1 LKLFLFLKFKSKE
14 SSVPSSRL
22 GRIINFGGLA
32 AGLGVGA
39 ASELAKRTFS
49 PKVDSNS
56 DPLSV
61 FLSEENAERIV
72 NTLCKV
78 RGAALKLGQMLSIQD
93 DTLISPQLQ
102 KIFERVR
109 QR

>member
-1 LKLFLFLKFKSKE
+1 M
-14 SSVPSSRL
+14 
-22 GRIINFGGLA
+22 
-32 AGLGVGA
+32 
-39 ASELAKRTFS
+39 
-49 PKVDSNS
+49 
-56 DPLSV
+56 SV
-61 FLSEENAERIV
+61 FLSEENAELIV

-109 QR
+109 QSADYMPQWQTEVKIKGKKKTK

>member
-1 LKLFLFLKFKSKE
+1 M
-14 SSVPSSRL
+14 
-22 GRIINFGGLA
+22 
-32 AGLGVGA
+32 
-39 ASELAKRTFS
+39 
-49 PKVDSNS
+49 
-56 DPLSV
+56 SV

-109 QR
+109 QSADYMPQWQTEVKIKGKKKTK

>member
-1 LKLFLFLKFKSKE
+1 M
-14 SSVPSSRL
+14 PSSRI

-39 ASELAKRTFS
+39 ASEFAKRTFS
-49 PKVDSNS
+49 PTNKSSSD

-109 QR
+109 QSADYMPQWQTEVL

>member
-1 LKLFLFLKFKSKE
+1 M
-14 SSVPSSRL
+14 PSSRL

-39 ASELAKRTFS
+39 ASEFAKRTFS
-49 PKVDSNS
+49 PQTGNSS

-61 FLSEENAERIV
+61 FLTEENAERIV
-72 NTLCKV
+72 ATLCKV

-109 QR
+109 QRLALFRIIFLKTSF